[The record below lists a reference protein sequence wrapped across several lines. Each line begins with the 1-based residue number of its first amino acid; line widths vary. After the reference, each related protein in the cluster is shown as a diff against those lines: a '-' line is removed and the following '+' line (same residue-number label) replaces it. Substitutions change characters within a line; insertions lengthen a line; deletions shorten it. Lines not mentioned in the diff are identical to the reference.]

1 MKSAQPSR
9 LGELASEVT
18 RKGYLGRAQ
27 QRAARRKSPWNLLDL
42 LFGVACIGAAW
53 WAFLHSVW
61 AVRNLVMPQHAV
73 SFSTVFHSH
82 AAGLA
87 PIIFFVAPLFA
98 AIPVGLFL
106 SNCIVW
112 FIPPYRRASQ
122 REAEGVWHASF
133 ADAQKDLSLLALCMG
148 LPVLIASFVA
158 ALFLHV

>member
-1 MKSAQPSR
+1 MKSAQSSR
-9 LGELASEVT
+9 LGELVSEVS
-18 RKGYLGRAQ
+18 RKGYFGRAQ

-42 LFGVACIGAAW
+42 VFGLACMGATW
-53 WAFLHSVW
+53 WAFVHGVW
-61 AVRNLVMPQHAV
+61 AVSNLVLPQHAV
-73 SFSTVFHSH
+73 PFSTVLHSP
-82 AAGLA
+82 ATGLA
-87 PIIFFVAPLFA
+87 RIIFFVAPFFA

-112 FIPPYRRASQ
+112 CIPPYRRASQ

-133 ADAQKDLSLLALCMG
+133 VDAQKDLSLLALCMG

>member
-1 MKSAQPSR
+1 MKSAPSSR
-9 LGELASEVT
+9 LGELASEVN
-18 RKGYLGRAQ
+18 RKGYIGRAQ

-42 LFGVACIGAAW
+42 LFGLACMAAAW
-53 WAFLHSVW
+53 WAFVHGVW

-73 SFSTVFHSH
+73 AFSTVLH
-82 AAGLA
+82 ARTTGLT
-87 PIIFFVAPLFA
+87 PIILFVAPFFA

-112 FIPPYRRASQ
+112 CIPPYRRASQ

-133 ADAQKDLSLLALCMG
+133 LDAQKDLSLLALCIG
-148 LPVLIASFVA
+148 LPALIASFVA

>member
-1 MKSAQPSR
+1 MKSAQSSR
-9 LGELASEVT
+9 LGELASEVG

-42 LFGVACIGAAW
+42 LFGLACMGAAW
-53 WAFLHSVW
+53 WAFLHGVW

-73 SFSTVFHSH
+73 SFSTVVH
-82 AAGLA
+82 ARSAGLA

-112 FIPPYRRASQ
+112 CIPPYRRASQ
-122 REAEGVWHASF
+122 REAQGVWHASF
-133 ADAQKDLSLLALCMG
+133 PDAQKDLSLLALCMG
-148 LPVLIASFVA
+148 LPVVIASFVA

>member
-1 MKSAQPSR
+1 
-9 LGELASEVT
+9 
-18 RKGYLGRAQ
+18 
-27 QRAARRKSPWNLLDL
+27 
-42 LFGVACIGAAW
+42 
-53 WAFLHSVW
+53 
-61 AVRNLVMPQHAV
+61 LVMRRRAV
-73 SFSTVFHSH
+73 SCSAALLSR

-112 FIPPYRRASQ
+112 CIPPYRRASE
-122 REAEGVWHASF
+122 REAQGVWHASF
-133 ADAQKDLSLLALCMG
+133 ADAQKDLLLLALCMG

>member
-1 MKSAQPSR
+1 MKSAQSSR
-9 LGELASEVT
+9 LGELASEVG
-18 RKGYLGRAQ
+18 RKGYFGRAQ

-42 LFGVACIGAAW
+42 LFGLPCIGVAW
-53 WAFLHSVW
+53 WAFVHGLW
-61 AVRNLVMPQHAV
+61 AIRNLVVPQHAAA
-73 SFSTVFHSH
+73 FSTVFHSH
-82 AAGLA
+82 LAGLA

-112 FIPPYRRASQ
+112 CIPPYRRASQ
-122 REAEGVWHASF
+122 REAEDVWHASF

-158 ALFLHV
+158 TLFLHV

>member
-9 LGELASEVT
+9 LGELASEVS
-18 RKGYLGRAQ
+18 RKGYFARAQ

-42 LFGVACIGAAW
+42 LFGLSCMGAAW
-53 WAFLHSVW
+53 WAFVHCVW
-61 AVRNLVMPQHAV
+61 AVRNLVLPQHAV
-73 SFSTVFHSH
+73 PFSTVLHSR
-82 AAGLA
+82 ATGFA

-112 FIPPYRRASQ
+112 CIPPYRRASQ
-122 REAEGVWHASF
+122 REAEGVWHGSF
-133 ADAQKDLSLLALCMG
+133 TDAQKDLLLLALCIGM
-148 LPVLIASFVA
+148 PVLIASFVA

>member
-1 MKSAQPSR
+1 MKSAPSSR
-9 LGELASEVT
+9 VGELASELSS
-18 RKGYLGRAQ
+18 KGYFGRAQ

-42 LFGVACIGAAW
+42 LFGLACMGLAW
-53 WAFLHSVW
+53 WTFVHGVW
-61 AVRNLVMPQHAV
+61 AARNLVMPQHSV
-73 SFSTVFHSH
+73 SFSTGLHTR

-87 PIIFFVAPLFA
+87 PIVFFVAPLFA

-112 FIPPYRRASQ
+112 CIPPYRRASE
-122 REAEGVWHASF
+122 REAQGVWHASF
-133 ADAQKDLSLLALCMG
+133 ADAQKDLLLLALCMG

>member
-1 MKSAQPSR
+1 MKSAQSSR

-18 RKGYLGRAQ
+18 RKGYFGRLQ

-42 LFGVACIGAAW
+42 LFGLACMGAAW
-53 WAFLHSVW
+53 WAFVHSVW
-61 AVRNLVMPQHAV
+61 AVRNRVIPQHVV
-73 SFSTVFHSH
+73 SFSTMFHSH
-82 AAGLA
+82 SSGIA

-106 SNCIVW
+106 FNCIVW
-112 FIPPYRRASQ
+112 CIPPYRRASQ

-133 ADAQKDLSLLALCMG
+133 VDAQKDLSLLALCMG
-148 LPVLIASFVA
+148 LPALIASFVA

>member
-1 MKSAQPSR
+1 
-9 LGELASEVT
+9 
-18 RKGYLGRAQ
+18 
-27 QRAARRKSPWNLLDL
+27 
-42 LFGVACIGAAW
+42 
-53 WAFLHSVW
+53 
-61 AVRNLVMPQHAV
+61 MPQHAV
-73 SFSTVFHSH
+73 SFSTVLHSQGSGI
-82 AAGLA
+82 AS
-87 PIIFFVAPLFA
+87 IIFFVAPLFA

-112 FIPPYRRASQ
+112 CIPPYRRASE

>member
-1 MKSAQPSR
+1 MKSAHSSR

-18 RKGYLGRAQ
+18 RKGYFGRAQ

-53 WAFLHSVW
+53 WGFLHSVW
-61 AVRNLVMPQHAV
+61 AARNLVMPQHAV
-73 SFSTVFHSH
+73 SFSTVLHSQGSGI
-82 AAGLA
+82 AS
-87 PIIFFVAPLFA
+87 IIFFVAPLFA

-112 FIPPYRRASQ
+112 CIPPYRRASE

>member
-1 MKSAQPSR
+1 MKSAPSSR
-9 LGELASEVT
+9 LGELASEVSG
-18 RKGYLGRAQ
+18 KGYFGRAQ

-42 LFGVACIGAAW
+42 LFGLPCMGAAW
-53 WAFLHSVW
+53 WAFVHGIW

-73 SFSTVFHSH
+73 SFSTVLH
-82 AAGLA
+82 ARATGLV

-112 FIPPYRRASQ
+112 CIPPYRRASQ

-133 ADAQKDLSLLALCMG
+133 ADAQKDLSLLAVCIG
-148 LPVLIASFVA
+148 LPVLVASFVA
-158 ALFLHV
+158 AMFLHV